1 MRIET
6 YGQKDLFLFEIAD
19 MERKI
24 DAHVAM
30 RDHVEASGKLSPEM
44 EALFASILTPLT
56 EGVAA
61 RKAALDA
68 LTTADHLRL
77 AEQEEA
83 RMRFAET
90 SGEKEEAI
98 KAEVAF
104 FRCKLLRERGFRI
117 PLASS
122 PEAAGVMME
131 RMGEAYDL
139 RRLRN

>member
-6 YGQKDLFLFEIAD
+6 YGQKDLFLFQIAD
-19 MERKI
+19 MERQI

-30 RDHVEASGKLSPEM
+30 RDHVADSGKLSAEM
-44 EALFASILTPLT
+44 DALFASILTPLC

-77 AEQEEA
+77 AEEEQE

-90 SGEKEEAI
+90 STEEEEAI
-98 KAEVAF
+98 KAEVAL
-104 FRCKLLRERGFRI
+104 FRCKLLREGGFRI

-122 PEAAGVMME
+122 PEAAGAMME

>member
-1 MRIET
+1 MRIDSYAT
-6 YGQKDLFLFEIAD
+6 KDLFLFEIAD

-30 RDHVEASGKLSPEM
+30 RDHVDASGKLSEEM
-44 EALFASILTPLT
+44 DALFASILTPLR

-61 RKAALDA
+61 RKAAIAA

-77 AEQEEA
+77 AEQEEE
-83 RMRFAET
+83 RMRFVET
-90 SGEKEEAI
+90 STEEEEAI
-98 KAEVAF
+98 KAEISF
-104 FRCKLLRERGFRI
+104 YRCKLLREGGFRI

-122 PEAAGVMME
+122 PEAAGAMME
-131 RMGEAYDL
+131 RMGEAHDL

>member
-19 MERKI
+19 LERKI
-24 DAHVAM
+24 AHHVAL
-30 RDHVEASGKLSPEM
+30 RDHVEASGKLSEEM
-44 EALFASILTPLT
+44 VALFASILTPLADA
-56 EGVAA
+56 VAA

-90 SGEKEEAI
+90 STEEEEAI

-104 FRCKLLRERGFRI
+104 FRCKLLREGGFRI
-117 PLASS
+117 PLASN
-122 PEAAGVMME
+122 PEAAGAMME

>member
-44 EALFASILTPLT
+44 EALFVSILTPLT
-56 EGVAA
+56 DAVAA
-61 RKAALDA
+61 RKAALGA

-83 RMRFAET
+83 RMAFRET
-90 SGEKEEAI
+90 STEEEEAI

-104 FRCKLLRERGFRI
+104 FRCKLLRERGFDI
-117 PLASS
+117 PLASTLDES
-122 PEAAGVMME
+122 GVSAVEA
-131 RMGEAYDL
+131 
-139 RRLRN
+139 

>member
-1 MRIET
+1 MRIDSYAT
-6 YGQKDLFLFEIAD
+6 KDLFLFQIED
-19 MERKI
+19 FQRQI

-30 RDHVEASGKLSPEM
+30 RDSVEASGKLSPEM
-44 EALFASILTPLT
+44 EALFASILTPLR
-56 EGVAA
+56 EGVAG

-77 AEQEEA
+77 AEAEQE
-83 RMRFAET
+83 RMRWVET
-90 SGEKEEAI
+90 STEEDAAI

-104 FRCKLLRERGFRI
+104 FRCKLRREGGFRI

-122 PEAAGVMME
+122 PEAAGAMME

>member
-6 YGQKDLFLFEIAD
+6 YGQKDQTLFEIAD
-19 MERKI
+19 MERQI

-30 RDHVEASGKLSPEM
+30 RDTVADAGKLSPEM

-61 RKAALDA
+61 RKRALDA

-77 AEQEEA
+77 AEQEEE
-83 RMRFAET
+83 RMSFAET
-90 SGEKEEAI
+90 STEEEAAI

-104 FRCKLLRERGFRI
+104 FRCKLRREGGFRI